1 MSNPYSYEGKRVV
14 ITGAYSG
21 VGAALLEL
29 IAELGAAH
37 ITVLDLKEPGGPVSR
52 FVQTDL
58 SDPAAVDAAI
68 ATIDGPVHALF
79 NNAGVAATLPSATV
93 MAVNY
98 LALRRLSEALLD
110 RIPEG
115 GAIANTASIAGGQW
129 PTRVTEINE
138 LLDIGDWDD
147 SLAWVAAHP
156 ESVADPY
163 SFSKEVVQVWTMRS
177 SRATMA
183 RGVRTNSVCPAP
195 IDTPLLVDFRATM
208 TDKLIDWTVEQAN
221 GRLATPLDVARSLAF
236 LGSDAASYVNGTNLL
251 VDAGF
256 TAAMTTGQIDLS
268 ALA

>member
-29 IAELGAAH
+29 VAELGAEH
-37 ITVLDLKEPGGPVSR
+37 ITVLDLKKPDGPATV
-52 FVQTDL
+52 FLETDL
-58 SDPAAVDAAI
+58 SSPVDVDAAADAI
-68 ATIDGPVHALF
+68 QGPVDALF
-79 NNAGVAATLPSATV
+79 NNAGVAATQSPATV

-98 LALRRLSEALLD
+98 LALRRLSERLLD
-110 RIPEG
+110 QIPAG

-129 PTRVTEINE
+129 PARLAEINQ
-138 LLDIGDWDD
+138 LLDIGDWVV
-147 SLAWVAAHP
+147 SLEWVESHP
-156 ESVADPY
+156 EIVTDPY

-177 SRATMA
+177 SRATRA
-183 RGVRTNSVCPAP
+183 RDVRTNSVCPAP

-221 GRLATPLDVARSLAF
+221 GRLATPVDVARALAF

>member
-29 IAELGAAH
+29 VAELGAEH
-37 ITVLDLKEPGGPVSR
+37 ITVLDLKKPDGPATV
-52 FVQTDL
+52 FLETDL
-58 SDPAAVDAAI
+58 SSPVDVDAAVDA
-68 ATIDGPVHALF
+68 IDGPVHALF
-79 NNAGVAATLPSATV
+79 NNAGVAATLPATTV

-98 LALRRLSEALLD
+98 LALRRLSERLLD
-110 RIPEG
+110 RIPAG

-129 PTRVTEINE
+129 PTRIDAINQ
-138 LLDIGDWDD
+138 LLDIGDWVV
-147 SLAWVAAHP
+147 SLEWVESHP
-156 ESVADPY
+156 EIVTDPY

-183 RGVRTNSVCPAP
+183 RDVRTNSVCPAP

-221 GRLATPLDVARSLAF
+221 GRLATPLDVARALAF

-256 TAAMTTGQIDLS
+256 TAALTTGQVDLS

>member
-29 IAELGAAH
+29 VAELGAEH
-37 ITVLDLKEPGGPVSR
+37 IIVLDLKKPDGPATV
-52 FVQTDL
+52 FLETDL
-58 SDPAAVDAAI
+58 SSPVEVDAAVDA
-68 ATIDGPVHALF
+68 IDGPVHALF
-79 NNAGVAATLPSATV
+79 NNAGVAATLPATTV

-98 LALRRLSEALLD
+98 LALRRLSERLLE
-110 RIPEG
+110 RIPAG

-129 PTRVTEINE
+129 PTRLAEINQ
-138 LLDIGDWDD
+138 LLDIGDWVVSLEWVD
-147 SLAWVAAHP
+147 SHP
-156 ESVADPY
+156 EIVTDPY

-183 RGVRTNSVCPAP
+183 RDVRTNSVCPAP

-208 TDKLIDWTVEQAN
+208 SDKLIDWTVEQAN
-221 GRLATPLDVARSLAF
+221 GRLATPVDVARALAF

>member
-37 ITVLDLKEPGGPVSR
+37 ITVLDLKEPSGPASR

-58 SDPAAVDAAI
+58 SDPGAVDAAI
-68 ATIDGPVHALF
+68 ETIDGPVHALF

-156 ESVADPY
+156 DTVADPY

-256 TAAMTTGQIDLS
+256 TAALTTGQVDLS